1 MKQAGQI
8 LTPKGMAISEQ
19 LPIKLKFKQMKN
31 ILLILSLFFI
41 ISCDKK
47 NEIITEFQ
55 PFEISFVS
63 ISKSGLYGAGAEGI
77 VDSNILIKN
86 NSEWQNLINQM
97 DSVNNVS
104 DSFSEIDIDF
114 DKYMII
120 AIFVGMGAN
129 IIIVEITSIIENE
142 TNITVLKQEIET
154 ISSVVTQPYHIVKIP
169 ISDKTIV
176 FE

>member
-1 MKQAGQI
+1 
-8 LTPKGMAISEQ
+8 
-19 LPIKLKFKQMKN
+19 
-31 ILLILSLFFI
+31 
-41 ISCDKK
+41 
-47 NEIITEFQ
+47 
-55 PFEISFVS
+55 
-63 ISKSGLYGAGAEGI
+63 
-77 VDSNILIKN
+77 
-86 NSEWQNLINQM
+86 M